1 MRSRFCHL
9 TQAALVA
16 GIAAAQRRRFVH
28 RASLRCED
36 AEARQRADLVYQI
49 QTGDVPAV
57 LRGLAADGGEGSA
70 VDAPLTS
77 LGQTALHIACGSGA
91 LPLVQALLKA
101 GADPNLRDRTG
112 ASCVALCCAAGH
124 AHVLQKLLEVPVR
137 VATYDV
143 AGLTPLHKAV
153 GFGQPDCLRRLLEHG
168 LDPNLLTGEV
178 TLPPDY
184 GAAPSRYET
193 ALHIAAR
200 LLTRAINSPQGA
212 GSSERQQLQQREIMK
227 ILVSFGA
234 DPMAKDLNGDTPLHW
249 CARTGDAWGLWLLL
263 GHTPSPQAALLS
275 CNKLGEDVWGAIDSW
290 PARLVAYAD
299 GEHLHPFEG
308 DEGLMNGTW
317 LDPLDPEALQKWPD
331 VRKATPYV
339 AVVEP
344 GETIVAPKGWWHYA
358 VSLDSSV
365 TIMRNFYSTSNQWDL
380 IQRKDGGLAG
390 AIATHVLRKQPKLMN
405 QPDAV
410 INEIAVKTVRKLR
423 ETFIENRRTLAEA
436 QDAAPGAGYAK

>member
-1 MRSRFCHL
+1 MRAMRSRFCHL

-16 GIAAAQRRRFVH
+16 GIAAQRRRFVH

-290 PARLVAYAD
+290 PARLVAYAA
-299 GEHLHPFEG
+299 L
-308 DEGLMNGTW
+308 LR
-317 LDPLDPEALQKWPD
+317 PLPAL
-331 VRKATPYV
+331 R
-339 AVVEP
+339 
-344 GETIVAPKGWWHYA
+344 
-358 VSLDSSV
+358 
-365 TIMRNFYSTSNQWDL
+365 
-380 IQRKDGGLAG
+380 
-390 AIATHVLRKQPKLMN
+390 
-405 QPDAV
+405 
-410 INEIAVKTVRKLR
+410 
-423 ETFIENRRTLAEA
+423 
-436 QDAAPGAGYAK
+436 